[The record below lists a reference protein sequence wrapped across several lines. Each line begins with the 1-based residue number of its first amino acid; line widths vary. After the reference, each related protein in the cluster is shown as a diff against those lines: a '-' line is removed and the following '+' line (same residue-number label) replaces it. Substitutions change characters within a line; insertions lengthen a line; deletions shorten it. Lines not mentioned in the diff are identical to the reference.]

1 MRPHRGRRRG
11 RLLRASLC
19 VCVSGGSCGRSG
31 RESHA
36 RARSSIAVAVKGVEV
51 LCVVCDGEADAG
63 VRSEVLSCGW

>member
-19 VCVSGGSCGRSG
+19 VCVGGGSCGRGG

-36 RARSSIAVAVKGVEV
+36 RVCFSIAVAVRVEV
-51 LCVVCDGEADAG
+51 LCVVCSDEADAA
-63 VRSEVLSCGW
+63 VRSKVLSCGW